1 MKALQTGLFVKK
13 VRKLD
18 STIYAMLK
26 ERIRLF
32 ESDPHHP
39 LLNNHKLTGDRKHQR
54 SINFTGDW
62 RVIFEAYDENTV
74 RLIDIDTHHNLYGS

>member
-18 STIYAMLK
+18 AKIYATLK
-26 ERIRLF
+26 ERMLLF
-32 ESDPHHP
+32 ASNPHHP
-39 LLNNHKLTGDRKHQR
+39 LLNNHKLGGDRKHQR
-54 SINFTGDW
+54 SINITGDW
-62 RVIFEAYDENTV
+62 RLIFEVHDTTSV